1 MIEAFHSN
9 WTRPFFEMNKD
20 EEYYIEDFEILTTML
35 SALMWRRNNGKIKM
49 ITDSIGA
56 KYYRKIGIE
65 SIWDLGIDTSL
76 DNINYKEINPNIFWA
91 AGKIYALKN
100 QSIPCLMMDTDFIIW
115 DNIEKELID
124 CNLATIHKEAISEL
138 VYPSVKSFNMKD
150 GYMLNKDLDWSVL
163 PSNTAMAYI
172 NDENFKNYYTK
183 TSIDFMKN
191 LILSDDKLINMVFAE
206 QRLFSMCAKIKN
218 INIKELHSL
227 EELRK
232 SKQKHYTHVWGYKD
246 VMRKNFKKR
255 EEFCIKCIKRIVK
268 EFPKYKD
275 IIESMYEL
283 RYYYNQ
289 LKK

>member
-35 SALMWRRNNGKIKM
+35 SALMWRQNNGKIKM

-65 SIWDLGIDTSL
+65 SIWDLGIDTPL

-91 AGKIYALKN
+91 AGKIYGLKD
-100 QSIPCLMMDTDFIIW
+100 QSVPCLMMDTDFIIW
-115 DNIEKELID
+115 DNIEKELMD
-124 CNLATIHKEAISEL
+124 CNLAIIHKEAISES
-138 VYPSVKSFNMKD
+138 VYPGVKSFNMKK
-150 GYMLNKDLDWSVL
+150 GYMLNKDFDWSVL

-183 TSIDFMKN
+183 TSINFMEN
-191 LILSDDKLINMVFAE
+191 LILSDDRLINMVFAE

-255 EEFCIKCIKRIVK
+255 EEFCIKCIKRIIK